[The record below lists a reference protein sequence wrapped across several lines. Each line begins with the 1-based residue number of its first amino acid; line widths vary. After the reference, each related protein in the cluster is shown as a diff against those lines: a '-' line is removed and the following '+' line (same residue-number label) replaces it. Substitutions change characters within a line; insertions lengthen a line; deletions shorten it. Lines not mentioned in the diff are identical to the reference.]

1 VDGVPDPV
9 TVDADQEQVEPGE
22 TVRIVASIADS
33 TFIEVNDASVSVDVT
48 SPSGMVQSVP
58 LEWTVEED
66 GEYAGEFQPAEMGD
80 YEIRVNADR
89 GEASLGQ
96 DIAYV
101 HVAPSD
107 REYFGAARR
116 TQVLQRIADD
126 TGGRFYTPDQVATL
140 PEDITVT
147 GAGVTLA
154 EEHDL
159 WDMPAL
165 FLLMILLMGAEW
177 GYRRVRGLV

>member
-1 VDGVPDPV
+1 
-9 TVDADQEQVEPGE
+9 VE
-22 TVRIVASIADS
+22 T
-33 TFIEVNDASVSVDVT
+33 
-48 SPSGMVQSVP
+48 VP

-66 GEYAGEFQPAEMGD
+66 GQYAGEYRPSEMGD
-80 YEIRVNADR
+80 HEITVNAER
-89 GEASLGQ
+89 GGASLGQ
-96 DIAYV
+96 DVAYL
-101 HVAPSD
+101 HAAPSD
-107 REYFGAARR
+107 REFFGAARR
-116 TQVLQRIADD
+116 TQVLQRIAED